1 MSIITINTWKNN
13 YIIAHD
19 PDSKLSVDLLNKVVI
34 SLTDKIGD
42 SDQKIKRVMKTGEYV
57 SIAGH
62 ANIKYE
68 VLTHMLK
75 EFLVKFDLGF
85 NWEDNISDENVLL
98 FKKLN
103 ILPAEDPFISSMGG
117 GTGKDTHQIE
127 LGIEPLVDALNMFD
141 GIRTFGSCE
150 GHNVGRTRDTH
161 TMGVDVGDENQLQ
174 KVPSKAYVS
183 WTACNIDGLNY
194 STFLLKNAINKV
206 FEKRGLIPKEGST
219 EGRVITLSF
228 NTGYWKP
235 DLYRTAPLPGENYYH
250 FEYEYNYDSET
261 QKLVFDIIADIAED
275 IVNEKYQRSI

>member
-13 YIIAHD
+13 YIVAHD
-19 PDSKLSVDLLNKVVI
+19 PDSKLSVDLLNKVII

-42 SDQKIKRVMKTGEYV
+42 SEQKIERVRKTGEYV
-57 SIAGH
+57 SIAGY
-62 ANIKYE
+62 ANLKYE
-68 VLTHMLK
+68 VLTQML
-75 EFLVKFDLGF
+75 EDFLVKFDLGF
-85 NWEDNISDENVLL
+85 HWEDDISDEKVLL

-103 ILPAEDPFISSMGG
+103 ILPAEDAFINSMGG
-117 GTGKDTHQIE
+117 GEGKDTPKIE

-150 GHNVGRTRDTH
+150 GHNDHQGLGQAGRT
-161 TMGVDVGDENQLQ
+161 
-174 KVPSKAYVS
+174 KAYVS

-206 FEKRGLIPKEGST
+206 FEKRGLNQEGT
-219 EGRVITLSF
+219 TQPPPINLFF

-235 DLYRTAPLPGENYYH
+235 ARYRTAPLPGENYYH
-250 FEYEYNYDSET
+250 FEYEYNYNPET
-261 QKLVFDIIADIAED
+261 QKLVFDVIADIAED